1 MVDKPPARAETGS
14 GAEISEDTP
23 TGYTETPEERER
35 LLMLYEP
42 DVRAVIEAFM
52 TEHGVTAREA
62 STPRCRYGSTG
73 REGDSRFWCHTGRVL
88 NVHRSPLE
96 RLW

>member
-14 GAEISEDTP
+14 GAEMSEDTP
-23 TGYTETPEERER
+23 TDYTETPEERER

-62 STPRCRYGSTG
+62 INATVPLWLDRPRG
-73 REGDSRFWCHTGRVL
+73 
-88 NVHRSPLE
+88 
-96 RLW
+96 

>member
-1 MVDKPPARAETGS
+1 MAAERGLKQNGKRS
-14 GAEISEDTP
+14 GMSEDSP
-23 TGYTETPEERER
+23 TGYTETSEERER

-62 STPRCRYGSTG
+62 INATVPFWLDRPRG
-73 REGDSRFWCHTGRVL
+73 
-88 NVHRSPLE
+88 
-96 RLW
+96 